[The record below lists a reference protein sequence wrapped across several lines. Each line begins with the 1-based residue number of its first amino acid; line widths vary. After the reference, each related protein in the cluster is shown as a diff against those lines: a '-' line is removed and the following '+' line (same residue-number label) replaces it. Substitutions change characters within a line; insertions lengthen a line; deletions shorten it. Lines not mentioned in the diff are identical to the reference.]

1 MWVAL
6 ILTVI
11 IVSVFC
17 FAVVQYFEIRKKMA
31 ASDLEK
37 EAVLQKYAPIMDIE
51 AHRSEVE
58 AEAVARR
65 SEIEAEMAEIQRQ
78 LTEAKQ
84 NVEHSTESLKLNY
97 KEKRALYD
105 SLQSKIRLLQDDEE
119 MLEVGIYNP
128 QFDIEDGEKFKQA
141 IKANRE
147 QQKESVRNKEAC
159 SCSIEWQVGGS
170 KQKGKKM
177 TDQKIRL
184 MLRAFNGEC
193 DAAISKVNW
202 RNVSIMEERIKKA
215 YESINN
221 QGQSSSTSLAHSYL
235 LLKLKELHLTHEKNI
250 KIQEEKEEQQ
260 EIRAQMREEAR
271 IQKEYEKAER
281 DAAKEEEG
289 YQKALAKARDEL
301 AKASNEEREM
311 LNEKLRKLEADLAEA
326 HAKKE
331 RIMSQA
337 QLTRRGH
344 VYVISNMGSFGD
356 DVVKI
361 GMTRR
366 LEPYDRVKELG
377 DASVPFRFD
386 VHAMIFS
393 DDAPSLENT
402 LHKKFQEKRVN
413 QINQRKEFFRVNLT
427 DVEKAVTD
435 LGLEI
440 EFTKTAEA
448 QEYRKSLALEVGK
461 SNSHSSPAKKV
472 DTDLPDEL

>member
-1 MWVAL
+1 MWTVL
-6 ILTVI
+6 ILTVV

-17 FAVVQYFEIRKKMA
+17 FTVVQYFEIKKKMA
-31 ASDLEK
+31 ASNLEK
-37 EAVLQKYAPIMDIE
+37 EAVLEKYAPIMDIE
-51 AHRSEVE
+51 AESKDL
-58 AEAVARR
+58 
-65 SEIEAEMAEIQRQ
+65 QRQ
-78 LTEAKQ
+78 LDELRQ
-84 NVEHSTESLKLNY
+84 NFENSTASLKLNY
-97 KEKRALYD
+97 KEKKAIYD

-119 MLEVGIYNP
+119 MFEVGIYHP
-128 QFDIEDGEKFKQA
+128 QFDIEDGDKFKQA

-147 QQKESVRNKEAC
+147 KQKESVRNKEAC
-159 SCSIEWQVGGS
+159 TCSTEWEVGGS
-170 KQKGKKM
+170 KREGKKM

-202 RNVSIMEERIKKA
+202 RNASTMEARIEKA
-215 YESINN
+215 YESINK
-221 QGQSSSTSLAHSYL
+221 QGESSSTSLAHSYL
-235 LLKLKELHLTHEKNI
+235 LLKLEELHLTHEKNI

-289 YQKALAKARDEL
+289 YQKALLQARAEL
-301 AKASNEEREM
+301 AAASSEEQEI
-311 LNEKLRKLEADLAEA
+311 LNEKLLKLEADLAEA
-326 HAKKE
+326 HSKTE
-331 RIMSQA
+331 RIVSQA

-356 DVVKI
+356 DVFKI

-393 DDAPSLENT
+393 DDAPSLEST
-402 LHKKFQEKRVN
+402 LHKKFKEKRVN
-413 QINQRKEFFRVNLT
+413 QINHRKEFFRVNLT

-435 LGLEI
+435 LGLKI
-440 EFTKTAEA
+440 EFTKKAEA
-448 QEYRKSLALEVGK
+448 QEYRESLAIEADK
-461 SNSHSSPAKKV
+461 SKTHSQPATMI
-472 DTDLPDEL
+472 DQMPQQL

>member
-1 MWVAL
+1 MWIVL

-11 IVSVFC
+11 VVSVFC
-17 FAVVQYFEIRKKMA
+17 FAVVQYFEIKKKMA
-31 ASDLEK
+31 ANDLEK
-37 EAVLQKYAPIMDIE
+37 EAVLQKYAPIMD
-51 AHRSEVE
+51 VE
-58 AEAVARR
+58 AERAD
-65 SEIEAEMAEIQRQ
+65 IQRQ
-78 LTEAKQ
+78 LDELKQ
-84 NVEHSTESLKLNY
+84 NFEKSTTSLKLNY
-97 KEKRALYD
+97 KEKKAIYD

-119 MLEVGIYNP
+119 MFEVGIYHP

-147 QQKESVRNKEAC
+147 KQKESVRNKEAC
-159 SCSIEWQVGGS
+159 TCSTEWEVGGS
-170 KQKGKKM
+170 KREGKKM

-202 RNVSIMEERIKKA
+202 RNASTMEARIEKA
-215 YESINN
+215 YESINK
-221 QGQSSSTSLAHSYL
+221 QGESSSTSLAHTYL
-235 LLKLKELHLTHEKNI
+235 LLKLEELHLTHEKNI

-289 YQKALAKARDEL
+289 YQKALVQARAEL
-301 AKASNEEREM
+301 AAASSEEQEM
-311 LNEKLRKLEADLAEA
+311 LNEKLLKLEADLAEA
-326 HAKKE
+326 HSKTE
-331 RIMSQA
+331 RIVSQA

-356 DVVKI
+356 NVFKI

-393 DDAPSLENT
+393 DDAPSLEST
-402 LHKKFQEKRVN
+402 LHKKFKEKRVN
-413 QINQRKEFFRVNLT
+413 QINHRKEFFRVSLT
-427 DVEKAVTD
+427 DVETAVAD

-440 EFTKTAEA
+440 EFTKKAEA
-448 QEYRKSLALEVGK
+448 QEYRESLAIEADK
-461 SNSHSSPAKKV
+461 
-472 DTDLPDEL
+472 LPPQTSIATVADELPQQL

>member
-6 ILTVI
+6 II
-11 IVSVFC
+11 IVVVVSVFC
-17 FAVVQYFEIRKKMA
+17 FVVVQYFEIRKKMA
-31 ASDLEK
+31 ANDLEK
-37 EAVLQKYAPIMDIE
+37 EAVLQKYASILDVE

-65 SEIEAEMAEIQRQ
+65 SQIEAEMAELQRQ

-84 NVEHSTESLKLNY
+84 NVEHSTASLKLNY
-97 KEKRALYD
+97 KEKRAIYD
-105 SLQSKIRLLQDDEE
+105 ALQSKIRLLQDDEE
-119 MLEVGIYNP
+119 MFEVGIYHP

-141 IKANRE
+141 IKANKER
-147 QQKESVRNKEAC
+147 QKDSVRKKEAC
-159 SCSIEWQVGGS
+159 SCSTKWEVGGS
-170 KQKGKKM
+170 KREGEKM
-177 TDQKIRL
+177 TNQKISL

-202 RNVSIMEERIKKA
+202 RNASTMEERIKKA
-215 YESINN
+215 YESINK
-221 QGQSSSTSLAHSYL
+221 QGESSGTSLSHAFL
-235 LLKLKELHLTHEKNI
+235 LLKLEELHLTHEKNL
-250 KIQEEKEEQQ
+250 KLQEEKEEQQ

-281 DAAKEEEG
+281 DAAKEEDG

-301 AKASNEEREM
+301 AKASSEEREM
-311 LNEKLRKLEADLAEA
+311 LNEKLRKLEAALAEA
-326 HAKKE
+326 HAQKE

-386 VHAMIFS
+386 VHAMIYS
-393 DDAPSLENT
+393 DDAPSLEST
-402 LHKKFQEKRVN
+402 LHKKFQDKRVN
-413 QINQRKEFFRVNLT
+413 QINHRKEFFRVNLP
-427 DVEKAVTD
+427 DIEEAVTD

-440 EFTKTAEA
+440 EFTKKAEA
-448 QEYRKSLALEVGK
+448 QEYRESLAIERGK
-461 SNSHSSPAKKV
+461 SNSHSAPAKKL
-472 DTDLPDEL
+472 DADLPDEL

>member
-1 MWVAL
+1 MWTVL
-6 ILTVI
+6 ILTVV

-17 FAVVQYFEIRKKMA
+17 FTVVQYFEIKKKMA
-31 ASDLEK
+31 ASNLEK
-37 EAVLQKYAPIMDIE
+37 EAVLEKYAPIMDIE
-51 AHRSEVE
+51 AESKDL
-58 AEAVARR
+58 
-65 SEIEAEMAEIQRQ
+65 QRQ
-78 LTEAKQ
+78 LDELRQ
-84 NVEHSTESLKLNY
+84 NFENSTASLKLNY
-97 KEKRALYD
+97 KEKKAIYD

-119 MLEVGIYNP
+119 MFEVGIYHP

-147 QQKESVRNKEAC
+147 KQKESVRNKEAC
-159 SCSIEWQVGGS
+159 TCSTEWEVGGS
-170 KQKGKKM
+170 KREGKKM

-202 RNVSIMEERIKKA
+202 RNASTMEARIEKA
-215 YESINN
+215 YESINK
-221 QGQSSSTSLAHSYL
+221 QGESSSTSLAHSYL
-235 LLKLKELHLTHEKNI
+235 LLKLEELHLTHEKNI

-289 YQKALAKARDEL
+289 YQKALVQARAEL
-301 AKASNEEREM
+301 AAASSEEQEI
-311 LNEKLRKLEADLAEA
+311 LNEKLLKLEADLAEA
-326 HAKKE
+326 HSKTE
-331 RIMSQA
+331 RIVSQA

-356 DVVKI
+356 DVFKI

-393 DDAPSLENT
+393 DDAPALEST
-402 LHKKFQEKRVN
+402 LHKEFKEKRVN
-413 QINQRKEFFRVNLT
+413 QINHRKEFFRVNLI

-440 EFTKTAEA
+440 EFTKKAEA
-448 QEYRKSLALEVGK
+448 QEYRESLAIEADK
-461 SNSHSSPAKKV
+461 SKPHNKPVTVA
-472 DTDLPDEL
+472 DDMPQQL